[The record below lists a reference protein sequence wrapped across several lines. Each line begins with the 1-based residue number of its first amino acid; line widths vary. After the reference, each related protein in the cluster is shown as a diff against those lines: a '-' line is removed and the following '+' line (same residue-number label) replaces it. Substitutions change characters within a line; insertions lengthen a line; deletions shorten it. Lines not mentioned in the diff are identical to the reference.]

1 VIGDEAPNAMK
12 QKEFKNYFSRTVAI
26 DASMALYQ
34 FLIAIRN
41 DGQQMTNEAGD
52 ITSHLIGIFHRT
64 VRMLEAGIKPVY
76 VFDGKPPS
84 MKSGELKK
92 RKEARQNAEKEL
104 VEAKETGDQEVIDK
118 FSRRL
123 VKVLPEHN
131 EEAKKLLKLMGI
143 PVLTAPCEAEAQATE
158 LVKAGKVFAVAS
170 EDMDCLTFDCPMLL
184 RNLTKPESKKLPVLE
199 YQAPVLLK
207 ELGFTREQF
216 VDMCILLGCDYCDK
230 IQGIGPKKAVELI
243 GKYKN
248 IEKILKNIDT
258 ERYKVPENWP
268 YAEARK
274 LFFEPDVDDCKDIEL
289 KWRDPDFDGLH
300 QFLVKEKAFAED
312 RVKSVYDRI
321 VKTRKKGT
329 QGRIDSFFKTTSV
342 SKTGLKA
349 GIKKSDKGKKG
360 KKEVGKKS
368 VGKKEVGKKEVGKKE
383 VAKKS
388 DQTKRKSEKME
399 SKKPAAKKLKSEDKE
414 NKEVLVSE

>member
-1 VIGDEAPNAMK
+1 MIHNI
-12 QKEFKNYFSRTVAI
+12 FKI
-26 DASMALYQ
+26 LC
-34 FLIAIRN
+34 
-41 DGQQMTNEAGD
+41 
-52 ITSHLIGIFHRT
+52 H
-64 VRMLEAGIKPVY
+64 
-76 VFDGKPPS
+76 VFDGKPPT

-92 RKEARQNAEKEL
+92 RKEARQAAEKEL
-104 VEAKETGDQEVIDK
+104 TEAKETGDQEVIDK

-199 YQAPVLLK
+199 YSADILLK
-207 ELGFTREQF
+207 ELKFTREQF

-243 GKYKN
+243 RAHKSIDN
-248 IEKILKNIDT
+248 ILENIDP
-258 ERYKVPENWP
+258 EKYKVPEDWP

-274 LFFEPDVDDCKDIEL
+274 LFFEPEVDDCKDIEL
-289 KWRDPDFDGLH
+289 KWTNPDFDGLVE
-300 QFLVKEKAFAED
+300 FLVKEKGFNEE

-321 VKTRKKGT
+321 VKSKKKGT
-329 QGRIDSFFKTTSV
+329 QGRIDTFFKTMSV
-342 SKTGLKA
+342 SKTGV
-349 GIKKSDKGKKG
+349 KKKNEKNKGKKG
-360 KKEVGKKS
+360 VKK
-368 VGKKEVGKKEVGKKE
+368 
-383 VAKKS
+383 
-388 DQTKRKSEKME
+388 DQVKRKADVKNS
-399 SKKPAAKKLKSEDKE
+399 SSKKLKSDK
-414 NKEVLVSE
+414 